1 MLIRIPVGRHNSVT
15 TPVYTDTPVL
25 PDIPAEPGTG
35 DFQLPA
41 ASFSL
46 SPRTLEAYASSRYS
60 HPVTPI
66 NISVPDSDTDTVAG
80 WFGNPTGDV
89 AGETLVKRMTSAVTG
104 AISSYFT
111 AADRAGFFSRPFRIG
126 YALRLTDGTHAAAS
140 APMLLSPAVTAPLM
154 IVREH
159 GISGNTLQT
168 LTEIISTPM
177 ALSVAMPAFTVPAAL
192 DGKVTHLDFY
202 ATRQTALLAGDE
214 QVTAIRSSQYFG
226 ENVNVWS
233 FRRMPEDLVREA
245 ALGDS
250 AFRII
255 GSVPIKSATGGLNG
269 LALPS
274 ELKNLSDWNNY
285 PALGQDDV
293 PDPENPERP
302 YTHVNI
308 TTVPLDLNLPEE
320 AKRIRGLSVR
330 GIFPRCYG
338 MTSAEVKGND
348 LSLKISLYGSHHR
361 ERWRLL
367 AHAAGPHIRLLRGVR
382 YRWLRVDITA
392 PRDAVIDALTFE
404 VTRG

>member
-1 MLIRIPVGRHNSVT
+1 MLIRIPVDRHNSVT

-25 PDIPAEPGTG
+25 PDTPAEPETG

-80 WFGNPTGDV
+80 WFGNPTGGV
-89 AGETLVKRMTSAVTG
+89 AGDTLVKRMTSAVTG
-104 AISSYFT
+104 AVTSYHI
-111 AADRAGFFSRPFRIG
+111 AADREGFFTRPFRIG
-126 YALRLTDGTHAAAS
+126 YALRLADGTHAAAS
-140 APMLLSPAVTAPLM
+140 APMLLSPAVTAPMM
-154 IVREH
+154 IIREYRM
-159 GISGNTLQT
+159 SGNNLQT
-168 LTEIISTPM
+168 LTEIISNPM

-192 DGKVTHLDFY
+192 ADKATHLDFY
-202 ATRQTALLAGDE
+202 ATRQTDLLSGDE

-233 FRRMPEDLVREA
+233 YRRMSEDLVRNA
-245 ALGDS
+245 ALADS

-255 GSVPIKSATGGLNG
+255 GSLPISSATGGISG
-269 LALPS
+269 LALPAQ
-274 ELKNLSDWNNY
+274 LKDLSDWNNY

-293 PDPENPERP
+293 PDPVDPGRP
-302 YTHVNI
+302 YTHVNVC
-308 TTVPLDLNLPEE
+308 TAPLDLGLPEE
-320 AKRIRGLSVR
+320 DKRVRGLTVR
-330 GIFPRCYG
+330 GIFPRCHG
-338 MTSAEVKGND
+338 MTPEEVKDSD
-348 LSLKISLYGSHHR
+348 LSLKVSLYGSHHR

-367 AHAAGPHIRLLRGVR
+367 ARAAGPHIRLLRGIR

-392 PRDAVIDALTFE
+392 PRDAAIEALTFE
-404 VTRG
+404 VTRD